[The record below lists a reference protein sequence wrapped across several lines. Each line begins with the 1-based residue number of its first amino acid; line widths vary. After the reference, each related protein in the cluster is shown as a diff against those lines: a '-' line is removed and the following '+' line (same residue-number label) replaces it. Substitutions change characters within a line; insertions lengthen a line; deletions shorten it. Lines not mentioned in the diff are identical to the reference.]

1 MALNSTLIK
10 FKAPGTKILTEIKE
24 NLPQAEAP
32 SGSRILV
39 INSKKGPVNTLTL
52 VSTFAEYKRLFDDI
66 SDADER
72 RGNWGARSAEYMLS
86 VAPIYVLNLRAF
98 DDEKDK
104 AGYQELSTMTNVKNG
119 LGKLKP
125 YSKLYNTSQLWKIDP
140 DALIDI
146 RNTDKLLTFA
156 NIGVSNL
163 SVFVRRTRTKQSTIT
178 FDQWYKNLGK
188 EMPAYLPATDTVDS
202 WFVDVVIFK
211 NTFNATSSTNPV
223 YGYLFNVDG
232 TVKKTVVDNT
242 GREIDALTQLT
253 EIAESGY
260 IGTIT
265 GSLVQGFTDERL
277 NDSDIVTV
285 LNSMVNTTGLV
296 VARNEAIY
304 DGAAIWYEDDT
315 YASNGKKKPISVDM
329 KGHNLANTTSTESFA
344 ITSVPAKVNSLSYAY
359 DVKVSKNPVNTFA
372 KENVK
377 FVDDV
382 VISKEQVI
390 EVAKFDEVIT
400 PVASLIPAKLVSTPT
415 EHLEAADRSKLYIL
429 GDSARPNVGDS
440 FVGRDGNLAT
450 VKSAKNVKTIKVLEH
465 FDTNELLIQ
474 PSGKFKAAD
483 GQETYE
489 FPSPGAE
496 YPKHDKGYYVYPNNH
511 PLAGYPVFFKETLST
526 TQKLHE
532 PFMQIKT
539 GLNAFVDARVGKT
552 ATELINE
559 FITANATYTQGED
572 TCKFDEMK
580 DATLTAKVVEKYAKS
595 QYVYEVA
602 FDTDLAFNKVADQEN
617 EAIYSNEQSI
627 QQAIKLDNGT
637 LQPVYF
643 AGYSYF
649 VKNADDATVAY
660 NAIALNAYKMRKEQF
675 LDGTAERQN
684 KVLDMLLDRSILSAL
699 SNRDLTNW
707 NYIVDG
713 FKSYIEPN
721 IKYQLKDVAKAR
733 IIARAIY
740 NMPSILDFQKSTN
753 PYFSETIGGT
763 FEPKYIPQGGN
774 LQLPYNNTFSIPSVD
789 GWFAYGF
796 GPNLKLSGSTKT
808 MPPAAVVSNLFQQ
821 KHLSGKPYTIL
832 AGRDAGAIRAKNVSG
847 VEYVFNESNNGDGD
861 RDYLDPFGYN
871 VIVHKKSGLQ
881 LYGNKTSHNTVSTPV
896 SAIHSSEVLMFI
908 QQRINSLLEN
918 FVFKLNNSQNR
929 LVLKNQADAI
939 CEEPLNAGAI
949 SGYVNVIDATNNT
962 PEIIANKMGILDT
975 TLFDANG
982 MEILVHRTTFDTVTN
997 MASYSIVRS
1006 NL

>member
-1 MALNSTLIK
+1 MALNSTLIT
-10 FKAPGTKILTEIKE
+10 FKAPGTKILTDIKE

-32 SGSRILV
+32 TGSRILV

-66 SDADER
+66 SDSDER

-98 DDEKDK
+98 DDSVDK
-104 AGYQELSTMTNVKNG
+104 AGYQELSTTTEIKNG
-119 LGKLKP
+119 LPKLKP
-125 YSKLYNTSQLWKIDP
+125 YSKLYNTSQMWRIDT
-140 DALIDI
+140 DALLDI
-146 RNTDKLLTFA
+146 RNNDKLLTFA
-156 NIGVSNL
+156 NIGTSNL
-163 SVFVRRTRTKQSTIT
+163 SIFVRRTRTNQSTLT
-178 FDQWYKNLGK
+178 FDRWYKNLGK
-188 EMPAYLPATDTVDS
+188 EIPAYLLPTDTVNS

-211 NTFNATSSTNPV
+211 NTFDNTAHMNPV
-223 YGYLFNVDG
+223 YGHLFNSDG
-232 TVKKTVVDNT
+232 TVKKTAVDNT
-242 GREIDALTQLT
+242 GRTIDALTQLT
-253 EIAESGY
+253 EIPESGY

-285 LNSMVNTTGLV
+285 VNSMVNETGLV
-296 VARNEAIY
+296 VARNEKIY
-304 DGAAIWYEDDT
+304 DAAAIWYEDDT
-315 YASNGKKKPISVDM
+315 YANNGKKKPVSVDM
-329 KGHNLANTTSTESFA
+329 LGHNLANINSAEAFSLS
-344 ITSVPAKVNSLSYAY
+344 SVPQKVEKLSYHYNAE
-359 DVKVSKNPVNTFA
+359 VSATPVNDTFA
-372 KENVK
+372 KEGVK
-377 FVDDV
+377 FVEDNI
-382 VISKEQVI
+382 ISKEALIKRHDFSKNIIPYATLIRAKVN
-390 EVAKFDEVIT
+390 ESTNKLVAGNKSKMYVLGDAVRPKLGSGFVAK
-400 PVASLIPAKLVSTPT
+400 
-415 EHLEAADRSKLYIL
+415 
-429 GDSARPNVGDS
+429 
-440 FVGRDGNLAT
+440 DGNLTT
-450 VKSAKNVKTIKVLEH
+450 VLAAKNVKTLKVIEH
-465 FDTNELLIQ
+465 FNTNVKLIQ
-474 PSGKFKAAD
+474 PKGTFKDAGGNSAY
-483 GQETYE
+483 Q
-489 FPSPGAE
+489 FPAPGEE
-496 YPKHDKGYYVYPNNH
+496 YPKHDRGYYIYPTNH
-511 PLAGYPVFFKETLST
+511 PLAGLPVFFKETLSS
-526 TQKLHE
+526 TQNLHQ
-532 PFMQIKT
+532 PYMQIKT
-539 GLNAFVDARVGKT
+539 GLAAFVDSRAEKT

-559 FITANATYTQGED
+559 FLGAHSTYVQGED
-572 TCKFDEMK
+572 ICEFDTTT
-580 DATLTAKVVEKYAKS
+580 DATLTASVISKYAIS
-595 QYVYEVA
+595 QYVYEVD
-602 FDTDLAFNKVADQEN
+602 FDRDLAFNKAANQDT
-617 EAIYSNEQSI
+617 EAGYSNEQDI
-627 QQAIKLDNGT
+627 TQAIKLDDGT

-649 VKNADDATVAY
+649 VKNADEATVSY
-660 NAIALNAYKMRKEQF
+660 KPITLNAYKVRKEQF

-684 KVLDMLLDRSILSAL
+684 KVLDMLLDRSIISAL

-713 FKSYIEPN
+713 FKSYVEPN
-721 IKYQLKDVAKAR
+721 IKYQLKEVAKAR
-733 IIARAIY
+733 IIARALY
-740 NMPSILDFQKSTN
+740 NMPSISDFQKSTN
-753 PYFSETIGGT
+753 PYFSETIGGV

-774 LQLPYNNTFSIPSVD
+774 LQLPYNNTFSIPSES

-832 AGRDAGAIRAKNVSG
+832 AGRDAGAIRAKNVAG

-949 SGYVNVIDATNNT
+949 SGYINVIDATNNT